1 MCGIVGYIGR
11 QDAAPVVLEGLTRL
25 EHRGY
30 DSAGVA
36 VLGARGIKVAKQ
48 SGRVRDLTTAL
59 PKRFAGTTGIGHT
72 RWATHGPA
80 TDVNAHPHQDES
92 GRVAVVHNGIID
104 NSAALRAALTDD
116 GVTLASDTDTE
127 VIAHLVARSDADT
140 LEGKVRDALG
150 SVVGTYGLAVLH
162 ADFPDRIVVAR
173 NGSPLVV
180 GVGDKEMY
188 VASDLAAIVRHT
200 TTVAMLDDGEMAT
213 VTAAGFTTMRH
224 SDLSSTGKTAT
235 EVDIDASAYDAGDH
249 ESFMRKEILEQPTT
263 AQAVL
268 RGRLDDRFGTA
279 HLGGLD
285 MDARDL
291 RAVRRVKILGC
302 GSAYYVGQMGAALI
316 EELARIPADAEAAS
330 EFRYRDPVIEP
341 DTLYVAVSQ
350 SGETIDTLLAVQEV
364 RRKGGRCVGLVNV
377 VGSAIARECDG
388 GIYLHAG
395 PEVAV
400 ASTKA
405 LTNMFLGFALL
416 ALQLGRVRDLS
427 IADGKRLVAGLE
439 RLPGQIEE
447 VLAGEADLIEV
458 AQVAGRGPQP
468 LLHRPR
474 ARLPGGARGRA
485 EVQGDQLP
493 ARRGL
498 PDLRAQ
504 ARPAGAH
511 RPRGA
516 DRRAGAARRAD
527 RAQHRGAAR
536 DRRPPGP
543 ARRDHPR
550 RGRPRGGPRPPD
562 RRTPQR
568 AGARPDPADHPA
580 AAAGLPRGAAPGSRH
595 RQAPQ
600 PGEERHRRVIDRPDP
615 VRKWTGRPLPHGVG
629 KGRAVEND
637 PTSPAPCPWF
647 G

>member
-11 QDAAPVVLEGLTRL
+11 QEAAPVVLEGLTRL

-36 VLGARGIKVAKQ
+36 VLGSRGIRVAKQ
-48 SGRVRDLTTAL
+48 AGRVRDLGDAL
-59 PKRFAGTTGIGHT
+59 PKRFAGATGIGHT

-80 TDVNAHPHQDES
+80 TDANAHPHTDEA

-104 NSAALRAALTDD
+104 NSAALRSELADA

-127 VIAHLVARSDADT
+127 VLAHLVARSDADT

-150 SVVGTYGLAVLH
+150 AVVGTYGIAVLH
-162 ADFPDRIVVAR
+162 ADFPDRIVAAR
-173 NGSPLVV
+173 NGSPLLL

-200 TTVAMLDDGEMAT
+200 TTVAVLDDGELAT
-213 VTAAGFTTMRH
+213 VTAAGFSTMRH
-224 SDLSSTGKTAT
+224 RDLVATGTTASQLD
-235 EVDIDASAYDAGDH
+235 VDAASYEAGEH

-268 RGRLDDRFGTA
+268 RGRLDERFGTA

-405 LTNMFLGFALL
+405 LTNMFLAFALL

-439 RLPGQIEE
+439 KLPGQIEE
-447 VLAGEADLIEV
+447 VLAGEADLVEV
-458 AQVAGRGPQP
+458 ARELAEARSLFFIGRVRGFPVAREGAQKFKEISYRHAEAYQTSELKHGPLALIDPEVPTVALVPHDELAERNVGALHEIEARKGP
-468 LLHRPR
+468 LVVITHEDVDL
-474 ARLPGGARGRA
+474 G
-485 EVQGDQLP
+485 EVS
-493 ARRGL
+493 ARRIVV
-498 PDLRAQ
+498 
-504 ARPAGAH
+504 
-511 RPRGA
+511 PRNEPELDPILLNVPLQLLA
-516 DRRAGAARRAD
+516 YHA
-527 RAQHRGAAR
+527 AQHLGH
-536 DRRPPGP
+536 DI
-543 ARRDHPR
+543 DKPR
-550 RGRPRGGPRPPD
+550 NLAKSV
-562 RRTPQR
+562 T
-568 AGARPDPADHPA
+568 
-580 AAAGLPRGAAPGSRH
+580 
-595 RQAPQ
+595 
-600 PGEERHRRVIDRPDP
+600 
-615 VRKWTGRPLPHGVG
+615 
-629 KGRAVEND
+629 VE
-637 PTSPAPCPWF
+637 
-647 G
+647 

>member
-1 MCGIVGYIGR
+1 MCGIVGYLGR

-36 VLGARGIKVAKQ
+36 VLGRSGLRVAKQ
-48 SGRVRDLTTAL
+48 AGRVRDLTEAL
-59 PKRFAGTTGIGHT
+59 PKRFAGTVGIGHT

-80 TDVNAHPHQDES
+80 TDANAHPHADEA
-92 GRVAVVHNGIID
+92 GRVAVVHNGILD
-104 NSAALRAALTDD
+104 NSATLRAQLTDD

-127 VIAHLVARSDADT
+127 VLAHLVARSTSDT
-140 LEGKVRDALG
+140 LEGKVRDALAA
-150 SVVGTYGLAVLH
+150 VVGTYGLAVVH

-173 NGSPLVV
+173 NGSPLII
-180 GVGDKEMY
+180 GVGDKEMF

-200 TTVAMLDDGEMAT
+200 TTVAMLDDGELAT
-213 VTAAGFTTMRH
+213 VTAGGFTTMRH
-224 SDLSSTGKTAT
+224 SDLSATGKSAT
-235 EVDIDASAYDAGDH
+235 EVDVDASAYDAGDH
-249 ESFMRKEILEQPTT
+249 ESFMHKEMLEQPMT
-263 AQAVL
+263 ARAAL

-427 IADGKRLVAGLE
+427 IADGRRLIAGLE
-439 RLPGQIEE
+439 RLPEQIGEI
-447 VLAGEADLIEV
+447 LAGEADLVEIAQSLAEAESLFFIGRVRGYPV
-458 AQVAGRGPQP
+458 AREGAQKFKEISYRHAEAYQTSELKHGPLALISPDVPTVALVPADELTERNVAA
-468 LLHRPR
+468 LH
-474 ARLPGGARGRA
+474 
-485 EVQGDQLP
+485 EI
-493 ARRGL
+493 
-498 PDLRAQ
+498 
-504 ARPAGAH
+504 
-511 RPRGA
+511 
-516 DRRAGAARRAD
+516 AARSGPLVVVTHEGVDLGEVDVRRIVVPRNEPELDPILLTIPLQLLAYHA
-527 RAQHRGAAR
+527 AQHLGH
-536 DRRPPGP
+536 DI
-543 ARRDHPR
+543 DKPR
-550 RGRPRGGPRPPD
+550 NLAKSV
-562 RRTPQR
+562 T
-568 AGARPDPADHPA
+568 
-580 AAAGLPRGAAPGSRH
+580 
-595 RQAPQ
+595 
-600 PGEERHRRVIDRPDP
+600 
-615 VRKWTGRPLPHGVG
+615 
-629 KGRAVEND
+629 VE
-637 PTSPAPCPWF
+637 
-647 G
+647 

>member
-11 QDAAPVVLEGLTRL
+11 QEAAPVVLEGLTRL

-36 VLGARGIKVAKQ
+36 VLGGRGIRVAKQ
-48 SGRVRDLTTAL
+48 AGRVRDLGGAL
-59 PKRFAGTTGIGHT
+59 PKRFAGATGIGHT

-80 TDVNAHPHQDES
+80 TDANAHPHTDEA

-104 NSAALRAALTDD
+104 NSAALRSELADA

-127 VIAHLVARSDADT
+127 VLAHLVARSEADT

-150 SVVGTYGLAVLH
+150 AVVGTYGLAVLH

-173 NGSPLVV
+173 NGSPLLV

-200 TTVAMLDDGEMAT
+200 TTVAVLDDGEMAT
-213 VTAAGFTTMRH
+213 VTAAGFSTMRH
-224 SDLSSTGKTAT
+224 RDLVATGKTAA
-235 EVDIDASAYDAGDH
+235 EVDVDAAAYEAGEH

-268 RGRLDDRFGTA
+268 RGRLDERFGTA

-285 MDARDL
+285 MDAREL

-405 LTNMFLGFALL
+405 LTNMFLAFALL

-439 RLPGQIEE
+439 RLPAQIEE
-447 VLAGEADLIEV
+447 VLAGEADLVEV
-458 AQVAGRGPQP
+458 AKDLAEARSLFFIGRVRGFPVAREGAQKFKEISYRHAEAYQTSELKHGPLALIDPEVPTVALVPDDELAERNVGALHEIEARKGP
-468 LLHRPR
+468 LVVITHEGVDL
-474 ARLPGGARGRA
+474 G
-485 EVQGDQLP
+485 EVT
-493 ARRGL
+493 ARRIVV
-498 PDLRAQ
+498 
-504 ARPAGAH
+504 
-511 RPRGA
+511 PRNEPELDPILLNVPLQLLA
-516 DRRAGAARRAD
+516 YHAALHLGHD
-527 RAQHRGAAR
+527 I
-536 DRRPPGP
+536 DK
-543 ARRDHPR
+543 PR
-550 RGRPRGGPRPPD
+550 NLAKSV
-562 RRTPQR
+562 T
-568 AGARPDPADHPA
+568 
-580 AAAGLPRGAAPGSRH
+580 
-595 RQAPQ
+595 
-600 PGEERHRRVIDRPDP
+600 
-615 VRKWTGRPLPHGVG
+615 
-629 KGRAVEND
+629 VE
-637 PTSPAPCPWF
+637 
-647 G
+647 

>member
-36 VLGARGIKVAKQ
+36 VLSGRGIRVAKRA
-48 SGRVRDLTTAL
+48 GRVRELTDTL

-80 TDVNAHPHQDES
+80 TDANAHPHADES

-104 NSAALRAALTDD
+104 NSAALRAELVDA

-127 VIAHLVARSDADT
+127 VLAHLVARSDADS

-150 SVVGTYGLAVLH
+150 AVVGTYGLAVLH

-213 VTAAGFTTMRH
+213 VTESGFTTMRH
-224 SDLSSTGKTAT
+224 SDLASTGKTASR
-235 EVDIDASAYDAGDH
+235 VDIDASAYDAGDH
-249 ESFMRKEILEQPTT
+249 ESYMHKEMLEQPTT

-279 HLGGLD
+279 HLGGLH

-447 VLAGEADLIEV
+447 ILAGEADLVEV
-458 AQVAGRGPQP
+458 AKDLAEARSLFFIGRVRGFPVAREGAQKFKEISYRHAEAYQTSELKHGPLALIDPEVPTVALVPRDELTERNIGALHEIAARKGP
-468 LLHRPR
+468 LVVVTHADVDL
-474 ARLPGGARGRA
+474 GEVGARRIDVPRN
-485 EVQGDQLP
+485 EPELDPILLTIPLQLL
-493 ARRGL
+493 AYH
-498 PDLRAQ
+498 A
-504 ARPAGAH
+504 
-511 RPRGA
+511 
-516 DRRAGAARRAD
+516 
-527 RAQHRGAAR
+527 AQHLGH
-536 DRRPPGP
+536 DI
-543 ARRDHPR
+543 DKPR
-550 RGRPRGGPRPPD
+550 NLAKSV
-562 RRTPQR
+562 T
-568 AGARPDPADHPA
+568 
-580 AAAGLPRGAAPGSRH
+580 
-595 RQAPQ
+595 
-600 PGEERHRRVIDRPDP
+600 
-615 VRKWTGRPLPHGVG
+615 
-629 KGRAVEND
+629 VE
-637 PTSPAPCPWF
+637 
-647 G
+647 